1 MASNDKRTKSKKTVK
16 KTAHKAA
23 PKAAKK
29 AARKTAARPA
39 RAKKAPPKKQES
51 FPTGPPPQ
59 QEEYRSEDTALL
71 QRQEL
76 KQRKTGGKTA
86 LMTIVTILV
95 ILVIIV
101 IVLLQTPASRRWI
114 GRYIS
119 LPGILPSKTTAVEK
133 TPIKP
138 APAEAVTEAE
148 KITEKAPVQKPEN
161 VEYYT
166 VKVKD
171 DLVTI
176 SEKLFHGD
184 YSKWREI
191 YQANRDIIKDPAII
205 HPGQKLKIPITLK
218 NKK

>member
-29 AARKTAARPA
+29 AVRKTAARPA

-86 LMTIVTILV
+86 LMTIVTILI

-114 GRYIS
+114 GRYVS
-119 LPGILPSKTTAVEK
+119 LPGISPSKTTAVEK
-133 TPIKP
+133 TAAKP
-138 APAEAVTEAE
+138 APAEAVT
-148 KITEKAPVQKPEN
+148 KTEKAPEQKQEN

-166 VKVKD
+166 VQVKD

-176 SEKLFHGD
+176 SEKLFGD
-184 YSKWREI
+184 FSKWREI
-191 YQANRDIIKDPAII
+191 YQANRDIIKDPTLIY
-205 HPGQKLKIPITLK
+205 PGQKLKIPVTLK